1 MNTGN
6 PNISGNSTGLSRYS
20 RQMLLPDIGPEG
32 QQTLLGS
39 HILLVGCGALGC
51 ASADLLARAGV
62 GHITIV
68 DRDIVELSNLQ
79 RQCLFDERDA
89 TEGLPKAH
97 AAQRRLAAINSSI
110 TINAV
115 VADFNYTNAAQ
126 LAADASILVDGTDNF
141 QTRYLLN
148 DLAVSLNRPYAYGGV
163 VGTRGMQMTIL
174 PGKTACMRCL
184 FDQMPAPGTTPTCDT
199 AGVLGAAVSI
209 VAACQAC
216 DTIKLLLGRE
226 DLLASSL
233 LEFDLW
239 GNQRRR
245 IDLAKARNAQCLCCA
260 SHEFEFLNGDRVD
273 ATTTLCGQ
281 NAVQVLPAR
290 NGATLDLDA
299 LAGRLAAHG
308 QFEANRF
315 LLRGRLNN
323 ERNDDGQSLL
333 LTVFADGRAIV
344 TGTKRPEA
352 AKSIVAKYIGA

>member
-1 MNTGN
+1 MTSHN
-6 PNISGNSTGLSRYS
+6 PNISGAPNGLNRYS
-20 RQMLLPDIGPEG
+20 RQVLLPDIGPEG

-51 ASADLLARAGV
+51 AAADLLARAGI
-62 GHITIV
+62 GRITII

-89 TEGLPKAH
+89 IEGLPKAH
-97 AAQRRLAAINSSI
+97 AAERRLAAINSTV
-110 TINAV
+110 TINAIV
-115 VADFNYTNAAQ
+115 TDFNHTNAEQ
-126 LAADASILVDGTDNF
+126 LAADASIFVDGTDNF

-148 DLAVSLNRPYAYGGV
+148 DLAVSLNKPYAYGGV

-184 FDQMPAPGTTPTCDT
+184 FDQMPAPGTSPTCDT

-209 VAACQAC
+209 VAACQVC
-216 DTIKLLLGRE
+216 DTIKILLGRE

-245 IDLAKARNAQCLCCA
+245 IDISSARNSQCLCCA
-260 SHEFEFLNGDRVD
+260 ERRFEFLNGDRVD

-281 NAVQVLPAR
+281 NAVQVLPAH
-290 NGATLDLDA
+290 NGAKVDLDA
-299 LAGRLAAHG
+299 LAERLAPHG
-308 QFEANRF
+308 QFKANRF
-315 LLRGRLNN
+315 LLKGRMAN
-323 ERNDDGQSLL
+323 EQGEDGQHIV
-333 LTVFADGRAIV
+333 LTVFADGRVIV
-344 TGTKRPEA
+344 TGTKQPA
-352 AKSIVAKYIGA
+352 SAKSIVAKYVGA